1 VRKSEELI
9 MIYFTAVVA
18 ALLFIYL
25 IVAMIRPE
33 WF

>member
-1 VRKSEELI
+1 
-9 MIYFTAVVA
+9 MIYLTAVIA
-18 ALLFIYL
+18 ALLIIYL

>member
-1 VRKSEELI
+1 MI
-9 MIYFTAVVA
+9 MIYLTAVIA
-18 ALLFIYL
+18 ALLIIYL